1 MPGSKPLKVIHV
13 ITRLILG
20 GAQENTLFTV
30 EGLARM
36 PEFEVKLIS
45 GPAIGPEGDLV
56 RRALRNGVDLEIM
69 PELRRELHPYYDP
82 AAFLKLCDIYRRERP
97 DIVHT
102 HSSKAGIL
110 GRAAARATGVP
121 CVIHTIHGLP
131 FHPYQSK
138 LANAVYIMS
147 EMIAARWSHGI
158 ISVADAMTEKAVA
171 AGVAPPGKFVTIYSG
186 MEVDPFL
193 ADDGARERVRSRF
206 HVAPDDIVIGK
217 IARLFELKGHEY
229 ILDAAPEILEKFPNV
244 KLMFVGD
251 GILRESLQK
260 HAERLGIADRVI
272 FTGLVDPGEIPA
284 MIKAMDMVVHSS
296 LREGLARVL
305 PQSLLSAKP
314 VVTFDIDGAREVV
327 IEGETGFL
335 VEPGSIDGLADA
347 IIRALSDM
355 PRAKAMAEEGRRR
368 FADQFRTETMVRE
381 IAEYY
386 RRFIK

>member
-1 MPGSKPLKVIHV
+1 MAGKPLKVIHV

-56 RRALRNGVDLEIM
+56 RRAVRNGVDLEIM

-82 AAFLKLCDIYRRERP
+82 AAFIKLCAIYRRERP

-138 LANAVYIMS
+138 LANAVYILS
-147 EMIAARWSHGI
+147 ERIAARWSDGI

-171 AGVAPPGKFVTIYSG
+171 AGVAPPEKFVTIYSG

-193 ADDGARERVRSRF
+193 AEDGAREQIRSRF
-206 HVAPDDIVIGK
+206 GVAPSEIVIGK

-229 ILDAAPEILEKFPNV
+229 ILDAAPVIMERFPNV
-244 KLMFVGD
+244 RLMFVGD
-251 GILRESLQK
+251 GLLRESLQQ

-284 MIKAMDMVVHSS
+284 MIKAMDMVVHAS

-314 VVTFDIDGAREVV
+314 VVTFDIDGAGEVV

-335 VEPGSIDGLADA
+335 VQPGSVEGLADA

-355 PRAKAMAEEGRRR
+355 PRAKAMAEEARRR
-368 FADQFRTETMVRE
+368 FADRFRTETMVRE

-386 RRFIK
+386 RRFLK